1 MFNVQKKHKEVLI
14 MCSNMCTSTR
24 YLDIWL
30 NISLCLGVYVLLSC
44 QVVCQVLSAIFIVPF
59 LL

>member
-1 MFNVQKKHKEVLI
+1 
-14 MCSNMCTSTR
+14 MCTSTR